1 MTTFTYRKVSYL
13 NDPYQKYLLSKAKT
27 EIKPN
32 VKPYNVKNVK
42 KEHRNTKLLLDV
54 NEYGIFS
61 NLDAFGNNNNN
72 GLTPIGINLNNN
84 IESGNGIVT
93 SSNANSN
100 SDIEK
105 KKSFSNIKNGMLSP
119 TSNTIKH
126 SSFMNPL
133 MNMSFNVGGIFDND
147 KDAGDVFSSI
157 LSKVDNDNENKYMES
172 EAITEHE
179 EYNKRIRNLKLANRL
194 SQLSQDT
201 VKMKHYSSPT
211 DDRSFSFVTEKR
223 RSSLRAITITEKYSN
238 SYKDDASIAAS
249 TITEKPRSI
258 ASRKV
263 NTGISNNDRFNNQNS
278 IKGNTK
284 MIGSFNNHLTENLN
298 EQPTMFESENF
309 FNNNDENNDI
319 IADFYMDDDK
329 IDQSFTPDW
338 FDQYKDEENKE
349 SSVKSSRSKFSSF
362 TRSSTKKLSK
372 KAKKF
377 YKKIIKQKQDI
388 PIPLNPLEIP
398 ESYNEKERAFEEMI
412 FRDDTINLTLSNTLT
427 STFADN
433 NFPLTEDIDEN
444 NNEEEEINR
453 DPDNSFVS
461 SVVSSSVVSSVSNY
475 EDGTLRKRRHR
486 KAINFEE
493 ALKEGNEFRRSLANL

>member
-13 NDPYQKYLLSKAKT
+13 NDPYQQYLLSKAKS

-32 VKPYNVKNVK
+32 VKTYNAKNVK
-42 KEHRNTKLLLDV
+42 KEHRTTKLLLDV

-61 NLDAFGNNNNN
+61 NLDEFGNNSN
-72 GLTPIGINLNNN
+72 GLTPRSINLNKNL
-84 IESGNGIVT
+84 ESGNGST
-93 SSNANSN
+93 SHT
-100 SDIEK
+100 DIENK
-105 KKSFSNIKNGMLSP
+105 QSFSNIKNGMLSP

-126 SSFMNPL
+126 TSFMNPL
-133 MNMSFNVGGIFDND
+133 KNMNFNVGGMFEND
-147 KDAGDVFSSI
+147 KDAGDIFSSI
-157 LSKVDNDNENKYMES
+157 LSKVNSDNENKYIDNEPIAES
-172 EAITEHE
+172 ED
-179 EYNKRIRNLKLANRL
+179 YNKRIRNLRLANRL

-211 DDRSFSFVTEKR
+211 DDRSFSFVGSSVITEKR
-223 RSSLRAITITEKYSN
+223 KGSLRANTITEKYSS
-238 SYKDDASIAAS
+238 SYKDDNSLVASR
-249 TITEKPRSI
+249 TITEKPRSL
-258 ASRKV
+258 AARKV
-263 NTGISNNDRFNNQNS
+263 NSGISNTDKLDKQNTV
-278 IKGNTK
+278 KGSTK
-284 MIGSFNNHLTENLN
+284 MIGSFNNHLIENLN
-298 EQPTMFESENF
+298 EQPTIFEGENF
-309 FNNNDENNDI
+309 FNNNGENNEV

-329 IDQSFTPDW
+329 IDQSFTLDW

-349 SSVKSSRSKFSSF
+349 HSMKSSRSKYSNF
-362 TRSSTKKLSK
+362 TLSSTKKLTK

-377 YKKIIKQKQDI
+377 YKKIIKQKQEI

-398 ESYNEKERAFEEMI
+398 DSYNEKERAFEEMI

-433 NFPLTEDIDEN
+433 NFPLTEDIEEN
-444 NNEEEEINR
+444 NNEEEVIR
-453 DPDNSFVS
+453 DPENSFVS

-493 ALKEGNEFRRSLANL
+493 ALKDGNEFRRSLANL